1 MNSGHTDI
9 TYEEEF
15 DLKTH
20 WCNFMDETSRVE
32 NPLHCLSG
40 GSNYYDIDDIQEDK
54 DTPPLSIQ
62 QKTLHINIQSL
73 SAKFDELKLLLAT
86 LQERGIKIDYVLIC
100 ETFLHDE
107 NNHLFEIPGYNFIQR
122 NRKHMRRGGV
132 AMYVNESI
140 QFKLR
145 EDIAIFVEGE
155 FESIFIETS
164 NTLHNTI
171 VGEIYRVPNS
181 NIALSLERFD
191 TILSMLS
198 SNQNVILGT
207 DQNLNLL
214 RSDTHAPTAEL
225 LNTMFAHSLVPTIT
239 KPTRITHTSATL
251 IDNIYIK
258 FDSNSKVSSGIILT
272 DISDHLPIFSFLYCT
287 KKKTKPCESLI
298 FEHRP
303 LTQNTIN
310 QITAAIEHIDWSYL
324 NGFDTNDAFLKFT
337 DRLNEITDLYAP
349 IKRVKVP
356 PKYIKRDPWMTCGL
370 MTSSRTCTRLYRK
383 CLNKSRTDLS
393 FKLFIKYRNMYNAIK
408 RKAKQ
413 LYYTQIFDKYKYDIR
428 NTWKTINSVTG
439 RTNDK
444 TSVSQIFKINERTTT
459 SASIISDHFCD
470 YFSKIGPQYANDI
483 PASTHNHEHYLSQ
496 NVTKNRNTFFMTPT
510 DPEEILKILK
520 ATKSKKSTGHDN
532 ISTHFLK
539 QIDKHIATPIS
550 ILINKS
556 IQSGTFPDTLKLAKV
571 IPIYK
576 AKAKDTFSNY
586 RPISLLPSISK
597 ILEKVVHK
605 RLYYFL
611 DQQDIFYDNQY
622 GFRKKH
628 STIDAVTKFITDI
641 AQSFENKQS
650 TLAVY
655 LDLSKAFDTIDHT
668 ILHKKLEYYGVRGL
682 ALDWFMTYLGNRRQ
696 YVNYR
701 GSNSAV
707 RAVECGVPQ
716 GSVLGPL
723 LFIIYTNDLPN
734 CLSITKAILFADD
747 TTVYL
752 ASNDDK
758 YLYSTMNR
766 ELDKLTDWFRANKL
780 SLNIS
785 KTNYML
791 FSHSTQEITNTE
803 IKLANTIITRSK
815 CVKFLGM
822 HIDEKLKW
830 DEHIKTMKKKISSA
844 FYAINKVKYVL
855 PRKHLNTLYYS
866 LVYPYLTYG
875 IILWGAT
882 YQVHLS
888 KLIIMQKKIIR
899 AIAGAKYNAHTS
911 PIFKLSRLLKLED
924 IYKLHI
930 CKFVLSHI
938 MKTLPSSLTHLFTL
952 TQDIHSHET
961 RHSFNYKITVPK
973 IRTVIASQS
982 ILLKGPQIWNNLAQS
997 LYVHHS
1003 NIISL
1008 SGFSTRFRREA
1019 FGSYGN

>member
-1 MNSGHTDI
+1 
-9 TYEEEF
+9 
-15 DLKTH
+15 
-20 WCNFMDETSRVE
+20 
-32 NPLHCLSG
+32 
-40 GSNYYDIDDIQEDK
+40 
-54 DTPPLSIQ
+54 
-62 QKTLHINIQSL
+62 
-73 SAKFDELKLLLAT
+73 
-86 LQERGIKIDYVLIC
+86 
-100 ETFLHDE
+100 
-107 NNHLFEIPGYNFIQR
+107 
-122 NRKHMRRGGV
+122 
-132 AMYVNESI
+132 
-140 QFKLR
+140 
-145 EDIAIFVEGE
+145 
-155 FESIFIETS
+155 
-164 NTLHNTI
+164 
-171 VGEIYRVPNS
+171 
-181 NIALSLERFD
+181 
-191 TILSMLS
+191 
-198 SNQNVILGT
+198 
-207 DQNLNLL
+207 
-214 RSDTHAPTAEL
+214 
-225 LNTMFAHSLVPTIT
+225 
-239 KPTRITHTSATL
+239 
-251 IDNIYIK
+251 
-258 FDSNSKVSSGIILT
+258 
-272 DISDHLPIFSFLYCT
+272 
-287 KKKTKPCESLI
+287 
-298 FEHRP
+298 
-303 LTQNTIN
+303 
-310 QITAAIEHIDWSYL
+310 
-324 NGFDTNDAFLKFT
+324 
-337 DRLNEITDLYAP
+337 
-349 IKRVKVP
+349 
-356 PKYIKRDPWMTCGL
+356 
-370 MTSSRTCTRLYRK
+370 
-383 CLNKSRTDLS
+383 
-393 FKLFIKYRNMYNAIK
+393 
-408 RKAKQ
+408 
-413 LYYTQIFDKYKYDIR
+413 
-428 NTWKTINSVTG
+428 
-439 RTNDK
+439 
-444 TSVSQIFKINERTTT
+444 
-459 SASIISDHFCD
+459 
-470 YFSKIGPQYANDI
+470 
-483 PASTHNHEHYLSQ
+483 
-496 NVTKNRNTFFMTPT
+496 MTPT

-532 ISTHFLK
+532 KSTHFLK

-550 ILINKS
+550 ILINNS
-556 IQSGTFPDTLKLAKV
+556 IQSGTIHDTLKLAKV

-597 ILEKVVHK
+597 ILERVVHK

-882 YQVHLS
+882 
-888 KLIIMQKKIIR
+888 
-899 AIAGAKYNAHTS
+899 
-911 PIFKLSRLLKLED
+911 
-924 IYKLHI
+924 
-930 CKFVLSHI
+930 
-938 MKTLPSSLTHLFTL
+938 
-952 TQDIHSHET
+952 
-961 RHSFNYKITVPK
+961 
-973 IRTVIASQS
+973 
-982 ILLKGPQIWNNLAQS
+982 
-997 LYVHHS
+997 
-1003 NIISL
+1003 
-1008 SGFSTRFRREA
+1008 
-1019 FGSYGN
+1019 